1 MCEGCDK
8 LCVKCESMMNQCQI
22 CGCDCHCGSSCMC
35 ECARCVHDKPEETE
49 ETVEDSSS

>member
-8 LCVKCESMMNQCQI
+8 LCIKCESMMNQCQI
-22 CGCDCHCGSSCMC
+22 CGCDCHCGTSCMC

-49 ETVEDSSS
+49 ETVKDSSS

>member
-8 LCVKCESMMNQCQI
+8 LCIKCESMMNQCQI
-22 CGCDCHCGSSCMC
+22 CGCDCHCGTSCMC